1 VACLWSMIIKK
12 MKWNKKN
19 VERDKENEDEEFYK
33 QLQEPKIE
41 SKFDKQLQ
49 ESEEELK
56 SDTQKNW
63 LKKDDDEDLIDY
75 VWESNT
81 IIKKDEDDEEEMN

>member
-1 VACLWSMIIKK
+1 

-19 VERDKENEDEEFYK
+19 VEQYKENESEVFEK
-33 QLQEPKIE
+33 ELQELKIE

-49 ESEEELK
+49 ESEEKLK
-56 SDTQKNW
+56 SDLQNNW
-63 LKKDDDEDLIDY
+63 LKKEDDDEDMIDY

-81 IIKKDEDDEEEMN
+81 KITKPDDEKN

>member
-1 VACLWSMIIKK
+1 MK

-19 VERDKENEDEEFYK
+19 LERDKENEDEEFYK

-56 SDTQKNW
+56 SDSQNNW
-63 LKKDDDEDLIDY
+63 LKKDDDDEDIIDY

-81 IIKKDEDDEEEMN
+81 GIKKQDDEEMN

>member
-1 VACLWSMIIKK
+1 

-19 VERDKENEDEEFYK
+19 VERDKENEDEEFYE
-33 QLQEPKIE
+33 QLLEPKIE

-49 ESEEELK
+49 ESVEKLK
-56 SDTQKNW
+56 SDSQNNW
-63 LKKDDDEDLIDY
+63 LKKDDDDEDMIDY

-81 IIKKDEDDEEEMN
+81 EIVKPDDDEKN

>member
-1 VACLWSMIIKK
+1 MK

-41 SKFDKQLQ
+41 SNFDKQLQ

-56 SDTQKNW
+56 SD
-63 LKKDDDEDLIDY
+63 
-75 VWESNT
+75 
-81 IIKKDEDDEEEMN
+81 

>member
-1 VACLWSMIIKK
+1 

-19 VERDKENEDEEFYK
+19 VEQYKENESEVFDKE
-33 QLQEPKIE
+33 LQELKIE
-41 SKFDKQLQ
+41 SKFEKQLQ

-56 SDTQKNW
+56 SDTQNNW
-63 LKKDDDEDLIDY
+63 LKKDDDEEDMIDY

-81 IIKKDEDDEEEMN
+81 KITKPDDEKN